1 MKILNMVEGCGTHLH
16 VNMCSTH
23 GTLVPCACQS
33 TIESGSSGDVVL
45 WLFVETIQRRI
56 AATTDDNAAAF
67 CGIFQHF
74 PNLQP
79 THGNWYSFCSI
90 PGISILK
97 GVALVRVL

>member
-33 TIESGSSGDVVL
+33 TIESGSRGDVVL

-56 AATTDDNAAAF
+56 AATTDDNGRRILRYFSTFPKFAA
-67 CGIFQHF
+67 
-74 PNLQP
+74 NTWELLQ
-79 THGNWYSFCSI
+79 F
-90 PGISILK
+90 L
-97 GVALVRVL
+97 